1 MNISIK
7 TFETVNKGTMLLL
20 KGKFLKEDK
29 SVVAKVTFTETHGN
43 DIRITYRGL
52 CENTFTHTIT
62 VDKDSDSYH
71 TTIHNHK
78 WMNSHWEDLLWTKK
92 WYSLKHPLEYY
103 AATQES
109 GREFIE
115 QPELRYD
122 YVVTIL

>member
-52 CENTFTHTIT
+52 SESPFTHTIT
-62 VDKDSDSYH
+62 VDKHSYSYH